1 MKGSDAMYNILTN
14 FKLSKKISIDKIGI
28 LFRPLSNK
36 EKQMILNQIDK
47 IYTKN
52 KKIIN
57 EADKKYT
64 KEDEYKL
71 SIDLLKY
78 DDITRQ
84 SIMFCFMNK
93 KSGFK
98 FNTPKKIHQ
107 ILDNMMIIE

>member
-52 KKIIN
+52 KK
-57 EADKKYT
+57 
-64 KEDEYKL
+64 L
-71 SIDLLKY
+71 
-78 DDITRQ
+78 
-84 SIMFCFMNK
+84 
-93 KSGFK
+93 
-98 FNTPKKIHQ
+98 
-107 ILDNMMIIE
+107 